1 MNPTLRFFGLL
12 VFSFISLSAQKADTY
27 IWHNPSISV
36 TKFQG
41 QGWENIGFSRFPDKA
56 EKLVR
61 NAVWNLS
68 RNSAGLGVRFSTD
81 AKSLTI
87 RYQVDGNL
95 AMNHMPSTGVSG
107 VDLYVKSGEKWLW
120 CKGGFQ
126 FKDTIQYNFKMDGL
140 PNEVHE
146 YQLLFPLY
154 NTIKNLKIGIPDGL
168 AFEFIAPR
176 EEKPIAVYGTSIAQ
190 GACASRPGMAWTN
203 ILSRKMDYPI
213 INLGFSG
220 NGRLESEV
228 IDLLTEIDASVYV
241 LDCLPNL
248 PPNRG
253 YTKEDVQKRIQRSVT
268 TLFEKRPNALIL
280 LVEHAGYSDGLVDSE
295 RKGIYETL
303 NSWTKEI
310 FEDLKNIGFNNLYL
324 LTKEDIGLTNDAF
337 VDGTHPTDL
346 GMQQY
351 AEAYA
356 KRLQGIMNK

>member
-1 MNPTLRFFGLL
+1 MSLSPRILGLL
-12 VFSFISLSAQKADTY
+12 IFSFITISAQKTDTL
-27 IWHNPSISV
+27 IWHEPLVSV

-41 QGWENIGFSRFPDKA
+41 QGWENIGFGRFPNKA

-68 RNSAGLGVRFSTD
+68 KNSAGLGVRFHTN
-81 AKSLTI
+81 AKTITI
-87 RYQVDGNL
+87 RYQVDGRL

-126 FKDTIQYNFKMDGL
+126 FKDTIQYHFTMNGL
-140 PNEVHE
+140 PKEVHE

-154 NTIKNLKIGIPDGL
+154 NTIKNLKIGISDGL
-168 AFEFIAPR
+168 AFEFITPR
-176 EEKPIAVYGTSIAQ
+176 KEKPIVVYGTSIAQ

-220 NGRLESEV
+220 NGRLETEV

-248 PPNRG
+248 PPSRG
-253 YTKEDVQKRIQRSVT
+253 YTKEEVQKRIQRSVT

-280 LVEHAGYSDGLVDSE
+280 LVEHAGYSDGLVNSE
-295 RKGIYETL
+295 RKSIYEAL
-303 NSWTKEI
+303 NSWTKDT
-310 FEDLKNIGFNNLYL
+310 FEQLKKVGFNNLYL
-324 LTKEDIGLTNDAF
+324 LTKEEIGLTNDAF

-351 AEAYA
+351 AKAYTN
-356 KRLQGIMNK
+356 KLQDIMNK